1 MAAVAQKQSMSTPDP
16 VMASPFDL
24 ASGEGVDEVMGAL
37 FSDAVGT
44 AIPEIGAEDS
54 WREIGDMERNTPPAK
69 PGHEQLWVRG
79 WYADGKP
86 DVKNLTRIKRKGWMP
101 RQPDPKDHAAYS
113 VLAFGQNSVISVN
126 GMILMERPIEIGEK
140 FRAVNR
146 QRIATQSAGANLDER
161 GVFDDRLGR
170 MFGSVKTLS
179 RTGRDAADL
188 IDN

>member
-1 MAAVAQKQSMSTPDP
+1 MAAVAQKQPTQES
-16 VMASPFDL
+16 VMPSPFDI
-24 ASGEGVDEVMGAL
+24 APGDGVEDVMGAL

-44 AIPEIGAEDS
+44 AIPEIGSEES
-54 WREIGDMERNTPPAK
+54 WREVGDMERNTPPAK
-69 PGHEQLWVRG
+69 PGMEQLWVRG

-86 DVKNLTRIKRKGWMP
+86 DVKNLTRIKRKGWTP

-126 GMILMERPIEIGEK
+126 GMILMERPIEVGDK

-146 QRIATQSAGANLDER
+146 QRIALQSAGANLDEN
-161 GVFDDRLGR
+161 GLFDDRHGR
-170 MFGSVKTLS
+170 MFGSVKSIS